1 MAIRIYRDPIHLDQ
15 RPLRPPTPFLHKPP
29 FPAKSIGLIAPLP
42 LGIAV
47 IDNTVILSRGR
58 VYMTYTF
65 RMVQKK
71 IIFRLIRP
79 K

>member
-1 MAIRIYRDPIHLDQ
+1 MLTRLVMTA
-15 RPLRPPTPFLHKPP
+15 
-29 FPAKSIGLIAPLP
+29 PAVSRQINRSKRAA
-42 LGIAV
+42 AV
-47 IDNTVILSRGR
+47 RYCGDFNTVILSRGQL
-58 VYMTYTF
+58 YMTYTF